1 MRTNALTE
9 LNTEVFTA
17 NGIEQQL
24 KELKTYCL
32 NRNIKVKRIFIENY
46 VGKSTEQP
54 ELMKLIHFIE
64 SEESKIDSI
73 LFTTWDR
80 ISRNTSVLIDFQ
92 TECEKW
98 NIIPCAIQ

>member
-1 MRTNALTE
+1 M
-9 LNTEVFTA
+9 
-17 NGIEQQL
+17 
-24 KELKTYCL
+24 

-64 SEESKIDSI
+64 SEESKIDSF

-98 NIIPCAIQ
+98 NIIPCAIQQPFTWDSTPSTEFNREIITMVKRKKK